1 MFLHLGWY
9 FFHLEAPHHASCNP
23 LALEVAEGILQ
34 AEPLAAEQLTAAVV
48 AWQFLVSFGR
58 KTMVKWPP
66 ANFETHPNVPL
77 QSRIII
83 IISVFDL
90 IVPSF
95 CQDCQGRLLESKL
108 FGHAFIARTVCMEIR

>member
-1 MFLHLGWY
+1 
-9 FFHLEAPHHASCNP
+9 
-23 LALEVAEGILQ
+23 VAEGILQ

-58 KTMVKWPP
+58 KTMVKCAP
-66 ANFETHPNVPL
+66 ANFGTHPNVPL
-77 QSRIII
+77 QSRIIIII

-108 FGHAFIARTVCMEIR
+108 FGHAFIARTVFMEIR